1 MSTLY
6 HTLTRADKILFSILL
21 LFTLLSFSLS
31 RFFRHQGAIALVQSR
46 GVDYAKLYLNEPA
59 SYDIP
64 GRLGTSRIIVENH
77 RIYFQSSP
85 CHDKL
90 CIHSG
95 AARLQGDVLVCVPN
109 QVVIRIPGDTDKNLD
124 LITY

>member
-1 MSTLY
+1 M
-6 HTLTRADKILFSILL
+6 LL
-21 LFTLLSFSLS
+21 LTLLSFSLS
-31 RFFRHQGAIALVQSR
+31 RIFRSQGEIALVQSR
-46 GVDYAKLYLNEPA
+46 GVEYAKLYLNEPGR
-59 SYDIP
+59 YDIP
-64 GRLGTSRIIVENH
+64 GRLGLSHIVVENH

-85 CHDKL
+85 CPDKL